1 MKFKVIH
8 KWQDL
13 DLELEIGDIIDLNPE
28 EVKTGRERIEKYHD
42 NSYDLIGYGHYRVPL
57 TYLEEVMKTLIC
69 PKCKAEPESW
79 VEWSSCSTEYT
90 VQEDDSF
97 EELDRDYYGETIF
110 DCPECGAKWD
120 MSFEEIWKGIK
131 ANIKKHEGGKKI

>member
-1 MKFKVIH
+1 MTNNESI
-8 KWQDL
+8 
-13 DLELEIGDIIDLNPE
+13 
-28 EVKTGRERIEKYHD
+28 
-42 NSYDLIGYGHYRVPL
+42 
-57 TYLEEVMKTLIC
+57 YLSKMQ
-69 PKCKAEPESW
+69 AEPESW

-131 ANIKKHEGGKKI
+131 ANIKKHEKEAEKI